1 MLESVTPVANPAEG
15 GCRNAMNENPAA
27 LATELLLDWDG
38 ADGPERDAL
47 VPVVYDELRRIA
59 QLYLSRE
66 RPEHTLQP
74 TALVHEAYLRLIDQ
88 RRVDWR
94 NRAQFIG
101 LSALMMRRVLV
112 NHARARAAD
121 KRGGGAER
129 VSLTFAEELFEPPQ
143 VDVLAI
149 PDALD
154 RLQVGSKRGAHGR
167 NRSSRSASRICR
179 ATGRSGRPT

>member
-66 RPEHTLQP
+66 RPEHTRP
-74 TALVHEAYLRLIDQ
+74 SPC
-88 RRVDWR
+88 
-94 NRAQFIG
+94 G
-101 LSALMMRRVLV
+101 P
-112 NHARARAAD
+112 
-121 KRGGGAER
+121 GGKG
-129 VSLTFAEELFEPPQ
+129 FGQ
-143 VDVLAI
+143 
-149 PDALD
+149 
-154 RLQVGSKRGAHGR
+154 G
-167 NRSSRSASRICR
+167 
-179 ATGRSGRPT
+179 